1 MHDCESKPKPT
12 KFREILE
19 TGKRL
24 CMSSIQKTN
33 ILWILIGL
41 FENYQELYVV
51 LVIHNLHNQFSI
63 NPLFS
68 VMQGRKGR
76 VLNPPMFFLQ
86 ARFHLERVSDL
97 L

>member
-1 MHDCESKPKPT
+1 
-12 KFREILE
+12 
-19 TGKRL
+19 
-24 CMSSIQKTN
+24 MSSIQKTN

-68 VMQGRKGR
+68 VMQGR